1 MVRYH
6 ATPNGPRQFTAEEE
20 AEWDAKETAWK
31 AKSAERKLNT
41 IKQLRLQR
49 LQATDWMSLGDVTMP
64 DYIKT
69 WRQSL
74 RDIPSNFTTESQY
87 DELLNKEK
95 DESKAN
101 YGKLTH
107 SIWTQPTS

>member
-41 IKQLRLQR
+41 
-49 LQATDWMSLGDVTMP
+49 
-64 DYIKT
+64 
-69 WRQSL
+69 
-74 RDIPSNFTTESQY
+74 SN
-87 DELLNKEK
+87 
-95 DESKAN
+95 
-101 YGKLTH
+101 
-107 SIWTQPTS
+107 

>member
-1 MVRYH
+1 MQKKQL
-6 ATPNGPRQFTAEEE
+6 G
-20 AEWDAKETAWK
+20 
-31 AKSAERKLNT
+31 KLN
-41 IKQLRLQR
+41 QLKENLI
-49 LQATDWMSLGDVTMP
+49 QATDWMSLGDVVMP

-69 WRQSL
+69 WRQNL